1 MRLLFVLTVSLFS
14 TLAGAATEAELRE
27 RLEAAAARAD
37 RALEQ
42 GRGPITPRVEALPQ
56 PRSLPQVDVGAL
68 SRRYEQQARE
78 QAAQI
83 LTPGGLL
90 AFVSFA
96 MPRASLERL
105 VSDAETSNTVLVLRG
120 LVDGDFAKTFQA
132 VRELLGDRKVGWVLD
147 SEAFK
152 RFGVE
157 ATPSYVLLRP
167 GAPHQQCDVGQCY
180 GDADFLKLAGD
191 VPVAYVLEHFERE
204 PGYAG
209 AVASVRRGRGA
220 Q

>member
-1 MRLLFVLTVSLFS
+1 MRRLLVLTVLLFS

-37 RALEQ
+37 RALDQ
-42 GRGPITPRVEALPQ
+42 GRGPITPRIEALPQ
-56 PRSLPQVDVGAL
+56 ARALPRVDVGAL

-105 VSDAETSNTVLVLRG
+105 VSDAEASNTVLVLRG
-120 LVDGDFAKTFQA
+120 LVEGDFAKTFRA
-132 VRELLGDRKVGWVLD
+132 VSELLGERKVGWVLD

-152 RFGVE
+152 RFAVE
-157 ATPSYVLLRP
+157 ATPTYVLLRP
-167 GAPHQQCDVGQCY
+167 GAPYHQCDVGQCY
-180 GDADFLKLAGD
+180 GDADYLKLAGD
-191 VPVAYVLEHFERE
+191 VPVAYVLDLFERE
-204 PGYAG
+204 PGYAR
-209 AVASVRRGRGA
+209 AVASVRPGRGA